1 MIIVP
6 ENCLPCLY
14 HIPLDPFR
22 FAYPIKD
29 FCPHSRHSYSRYPK
43 FKIAKFSYFYVFVIF
58 GTFLF
63 ATVSCIGNIPQ
74 LCQTD
79 QPLCL
84 VVIAEQVFL
93 LCCTLLG
100 CSSISGMN
108 YQLED
113 IKSWSTLLQ
122 NRNFFYLGNIISARN
137 IRKSVSQRSFWI
149 FTIIVVCTV
158 MEIIRQVFN
167 YDNLPWRLVRQFCQN
182 YGLMLQGYIFLEFCL
197 KIFVVGDILRA
208 MERALRSSVT
218 NNINRLE
225 AFSRLGLLTMT
236 IHANLLNLKK
246 FVVPIMMVW
255 LGTTTVTVILN
266 FYIFIEYSDY
276 YNCAL
281 MLLQIRTVI
290 LILFVVVMMFVH
302 DSRMDSQVSEHSRAT
317 RNTFGPI
324 LDTF

>member
-14 HIPLDPFR
+14 RIAFDPFR
-22 FAYPIKD
+22 FAYPIKN
-29 FCPHSRHSYSRYPK
+29 FCPHSRNSYSAHPK
-43 FKIAKFSYFYVFVIF
+43 LKIAKSSYFFVCVLF
-58 GTFLF
+58 ATFLF
-63 ATVSCIGNIPQ
+63 ATVSCIGDIPQ

-93 LCCTLLG
+93 FCCTLLG
-100 CSSISGMN
+100 CSTITGMN
-108 YQLED
+108 YQLKD
-113 IKSWSTLLQ
+113 FKSWSTLLQ
-122 NRNFFYLGNIISARN
+122 NRKFFYLGNIINARN
-137 IRKSVSQRSFWI
+137 IRRTVSQRTFWL
-149 FTIIVVCTV
+149 FAIIAVCT
-158 MEIIRQVFN
+158 MLEILQQVFN
-167 YDNLPWRLVRQFCQN
+167 YDHLPWRLVRQFCQN

-208 MERALRSSVT
+208 MERALRSSIT

-236 IHANLLNLKK
+236 IHANLISLKK
-246 FVVPIMMVW
+246 YVVPILSVC
-255 LGTTTVTVILN
+255 LGTTTITVILN

-276 YNCAL
+276 NNCAL
-281 MLLQIRTVI
+281 MLLQIRTVV